1 VWRWSRAAAAA
12 LLLAL
17 LGTAPLTGQSL
28 DTAMVR
34 GSPPLVKYGKWLTL
48 AAAIGMGIKAAD
60 AHNAADDA
68 FGQLQNYCGVS
79 QQRCNLA
86 PNGSYLDPVAEGYY
100 QASVRNDNRARGWL
114 LSGELTLIGTAGL
127 FVWELTRPK
136 DRPRNIPFEP
146 MMTVTPV
153 STRLGVA
160 AHF

>member
-1 VWRWSRAAAAA
+1 
-12 LLLAL
+12 
-17 LGTAPLTGQSL
+17 
-28 DTAMVR
+28 M
-34 GSPPLVKYGKWLTL
+34 
-48 AAAIGMGIKAAD
+48 
-60 AHNAADDA
+60 
-68 FGQLQNYCGVS
+68 
-79 QQRCNLA
+79 
-86 PNGSYLDPVAEGYY
+86 
-100 QASVRNDNRARGWL
+100 RNDNRARGWL